1 MSNDIDLM
9 AYPKGEFMKRR
20 DVLKGA
26 ALAPFSAALLSAS
39 RTAQAGSV
47 RTKGTN
53 MAQAKVA
60 NTPSRGAGTG
70 KVPGF
75 AEHLVTSD
83 MDGLGPD
90 GKPTG
95 QKMTFT
101 GASKADATAQSAEGQ
116 QMKLTKE
123 EQAILDGKEGEEK
136 AKLMKIL
143 VAFGNAFGAEK
154 LVELG
159 GAPHSNLYIG
169 APYMN
174 SMINMLEECADAG
187 LKSYAPYTVNPRPY
201 DVYNVQNNP
210 KDMELIY
217 EGYPLQMKLDY
228 VHSRL
233 GAPDLNYR
241 SCACYLDE
249 IGNAP
254 KPGTY
259 VAWCESSAVNYGN
272 SVLGIRTN
280 RNGAGM
286 DMICAMLKKAPL
298 FGLMTDEGR
307 KAKWLVEVKTSK
319 EPDWGALG
327 TAIGR
332 KCVEDVPYVTGLDKY
347 FEGGKVTA
355 DNLHL
360 LKAMGSATASSGAV
374 GLYHVE
380 NVTPDAKDKG
390 RDLLGEGYQTYVYD
404 DAEQKRIVGTFQNL
418 WPEKDGDPTAAFVGC
433 PHNTYHE
440 LVKWGRLVTEALDKA
455 GKEETAIPVYMFCA
469 NKVRDRLIEEDGEMA
484 SKMKRAGMHS
494 TNMCAVSYSGMKGF
508 SDRVRGVTN
517 SAKTRNYS
525 TIRYFPDEILVETIV
540 TGKIPK
546 AT

>member
-1 MSNDIDLM
+1 MNRRKFIKRSTM
-9 AYPKGEFMKRR
+9 AC
-20 DVLKGA
+20 A
-26 ALAPFSAALLSAS
+26 AAALLPGRLHAQVEKAAAPAS
-39 RTAQAGSV
+39 S
-47 RTKGTN
+47 
-53 MAQAKVA
+53 
-60 NTPSRGAGTG
+60 GASGTG
-70 KVPGF
+70 ASKPGELPDY
-75 AEHLVTSD
+75 AKHMLHSD
-83 MDGLGPD
+83 MDGIGPD

-95 QKMTFT
+95 QKATYT
-101 GASKADATAQSAEGQ
+101 GASNANAKAEQALRHK
-116 QMKLTKE
+116 MKLTKE
-123 EQAILDGKEGEEK
+123 EQAILDGKNGKEK

-143 VAFGNAFGAEK
+143 VAFGNTFGAEK
-154 LVELG
+154 LVDLG
-159 GAPHSNLYIG
+159 GAPHSNMFIG
-169 APYMN
+169 AGYMS
-174 SMINMLEECADAG
+174 SMIKMLEECAKAG

-201 DVYNVQNNP
+201 DVYNVQNNAL
-210 KDMELIY
+210 DMTMIY
-217 EGYPLQMKLDY
+217 EGYPLQMELDY
-228 VHSRL
+228 VHALL

-241 SCACYLDE
+241 TCACYLDE

-259 VAWCESSAVNYGN
+259 VAWAESSAVNYGN

-286 DMICAMLKKAPL
+286 DLIQAMLGKAPK

-319 EPDWGALG
+319 EPDWGAVG

-347 FEGGKVTA
+347 FKDGKVTA

-380 NVTPDAKDKG
+380 GVTPDAKKKG
-390 RDLLGEGYQTYVYD
+390 RKLLAKGYKTYVID
-404 DAEQKRIVGTFQNL
+404 DKEQARIIGTFPNL
-418 WPEKDGDPTAAFVGC
+418 WPKKDGDPTAVFIGC

-440 LVKWGRLVTEALDKA
+440 VIKWGKLVTEALDKA
-455 GKEETAIPVYMFCA
+455 GKTEAAIPVYLFTP
-469 NKVRDRLIEEDGEMA
+469 NKVRDRAIEEHGELI

-494 TNMCAVSYSGMKGF
+494 TNMCGVSYAGMKGF

-525 TIRYFPDEILVETIV
+525 TVRYFPDEILVKIIV

-546 AT
+546 SA